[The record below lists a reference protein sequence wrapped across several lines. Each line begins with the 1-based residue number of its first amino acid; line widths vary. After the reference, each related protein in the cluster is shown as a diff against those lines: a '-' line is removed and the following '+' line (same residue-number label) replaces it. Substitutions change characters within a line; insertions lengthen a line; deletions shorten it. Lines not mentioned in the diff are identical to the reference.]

1 MTSLWSGRLLGFCL
15 SRLLRLGRLPTA
27 ALRLKSDGASASCT
41 AGEAAAR
48 DAQQGD
54 RDGRAPPFSGAKSAR
69 LTFPRPRGAP
79 PCADFGRNGGAH
91 LRGGLVV
98 CEAAAAGATP
108 HKR

>member
-27 ALRLKSDGASASCT
+27 ALRLKSDGASASRA

-48 DAQQGD
+48 DAQQSD

-69 LTFPRPRGAP
+69 LTFPRLRQAFPEAE
-79 PCADFGRNGGAH
+79 FGWNAGAH
-91 LRGGLVV
+91 LRWGLLLYG
-98 CEAAAAGATP
+98 AAA
-108 HKR
+108 